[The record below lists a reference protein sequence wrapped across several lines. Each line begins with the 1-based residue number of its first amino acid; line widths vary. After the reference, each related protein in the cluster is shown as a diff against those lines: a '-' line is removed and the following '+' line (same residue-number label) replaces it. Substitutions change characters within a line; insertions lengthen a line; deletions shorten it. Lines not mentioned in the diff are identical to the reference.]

1 MHESIVNDSKV
12 LQDEEVRGYKE
23 RTQDLRVLM
32 DNYLTIDHYYDFKKT
47 ESQWS
52 EQFKK
57 D

>member
-47 ESQWS
+47 ESQWN